1 MGISDIMERQMK
13 DMKRKLPFRKVAV
26 FLILALF
33 LTAGISMRAV
43 TVNAATYVKQDR
55 TSVSITS
62 GKTGWQKIGGDYYFY
77 NSKGRLICG
86 SFKYKGYYYYSIANG
101 KRFTGWMKRS
111 GNKYYYNRKMVPCSV
126 IAGLQEINIPIT
138 LINPAWQ
145 LPGSGLLRMEKIL
158 FPQQF
163 HHGKGLAEDRKILLL
178 FQQENRSD
186 GKKYLDR

>member
-1 MGISDIMERQMK
+1 
-13 DMKRKLPFRKVAV
+13 
-26 FLILALF
+26 
-33 LTAGISMRAV
+33 MRAV

-111 GNKYYYNRKMVPCSV
+111 GNKYYYNRKNGVHCTSEVQNLHPM
-126 IAGLQEINIPIT
+126 
-138 LINPAWQ
+138 
-145 LPGSGLLRMEKIL
+145 RR
-158 FPQQF
+158 F
-163 HHGKGLAEDRKILLL
+163 
-178 FQQENRSD
+178 
-186 GKKYLDR
+186 

>member
-1 MGISDIMERQMK
+1 
-13 DMKRKLPFRKVAV
+13 
-26 FLILALF
+26 
-33 LTAGISMRAV
+33 MRAV

-62 GKTGWQKIGGDYYFY
+62 KKTGWQKINGDYYFY

-101 KRFTGWMKRS
+101 KRFTGW
-111 GNKYYYNRKMVPCSV
+111 
-126 IAGLQEINIPIT
+126 
-138 LINPAWQ
+138 
-145 LPGSGLLRMEKIL
+145 
-158 FPQQF
+158 
-163 HHGKGLAEDRKILLL
+163 KILLL